1 MIAFLRDVGASLD
14 RCELTHLPREAIDG
28 ALARQQH
35 AQFAARLRE
44 LGVTVE
50 FAPPLPEQA
59 DGVFIEDTA
68 LVLPEIAVLTRPG
81 ARSREPEVDSVRSLL
96 APHRPIQRL
105 VEPATLDGG
114 DVLRRGPT
122 LTVGQTPR
130 TNAAGIEALRAIV
143 TPFGYTV
150 LPLPIRGCLHLKSAC
165 TFIPPN
171 TFVINP
177 AWIDAA
183 QLGDASVI
191 PVDES
196 EPFAANTLTIGQ
208 TTLISASFPKTE
220 KRLRDA
226 GILTRAIDISELEK
240 AEGGLTCLCLLVEPS
255 GPAEEKRPKEEASG
269 G

>member
-14 RCELTHLPREAIDG
+14 RCELTHLSREAIDG

-35 AQFAARLRE
+35 AQFAALLRE

-50 FAPPLPEQA
+50 FAPPLPGQA

-114 DVLRRGPT
+114 DVLRRGRT
-122 LTVGQTPR
+122 LMVGQSPR

-150 LPLPIRGCLHLKSAC
+150 LALRIRGCLHLKSAC

-177 AWIDAA
+177 AWVDPLP
-183 QLGDASVI
+183 LGDAVVI
-191 PVDES
+191 PVDET
-196 EPFAANTLTIGQ
+196 EPFAANTLTIDQ
-208 TTLISASFPKTE
+208 TTLVSASFPKTE

-226 GILTRAIDISELEK
+226 GILTRAVALSELEK
-240 AEGGLTCLCLLVEPS
+240 AEGGLTCLCLLVDLS
-255 GPAEEKRPKEEASG
+255 GPVAGKGHKEEASG